1 MKNDIII
8 RRNWTPKQI
17 KRRGIMFNMFNY
29 LQLKGFET
37 SDLIRHFEKIDEVN
51 ENINKVLSEHPTAT
65 LKNIKIS
72 YLDEEKKKICFDI
85 DIEVGVS

>member
-1 MKNDIII
+1 
-8 RRNWTPKQI
+8 
-17 KRRGIMFNMFNY
+17 MFNMFYY

-65 LKNIKIS
+65 VKNIKIS

>member
-1 MKNDIII
+1 
-8 RRNWTPKQI
+8 
-17 KRRGIMFNMFNY
+17 MFNMFNY

-37 SDLIRHFEKIDEVN
+37 SDLIKHFEKIDEVN
-51 ENINKVLSEHPTAT
+51 ENINKVLTEHPTAT